1 MLTQLFFAVLITR
14 LSPKGLQNECI
25 LDICI
30 LITRRYHSCTCLT
43 LDKYLIQHYFN
54 DFKKTYVPV
63 SSEMQFMRLKL
74 NTGIK
79 NVTNAIPSH
88 FTLITNGIGDNDVYL
103 IIYYSLKE
111 KGKCLQGK
119 VQHKKP

>member
-1 MLTQLFFAVLITR
+1 MLTQLLFAVLITR

-43 LDKYLIQHYFN
+43 LDKYLIQYYFN

-63 SSEMQFMRLKL
+63 SSKMQFMRLKL
-74 NTGIK
+74 NIGLK
-79 NVTNAIPSH
+79 KPLTNAIPSH
-88 FTLITNGIGDNDVYL
+88 FTLITNGIDNNVYL
-103 IIYYSLKE
+103 II
-111 KGKCLQGK
+111 
-119 VQHKKP
+119 